1 MNSSGYLMKSFQG
14 MPIHEIA
21 ESAEN
26 SKILPEF
33 FTPINDEE
41 YLAAPPTARL
51 ALGSKVYLSQ
61 NGSNVRMATQP
72 GKIIF

>member
-1 MNSSGYLMKSFQG
+1 MKSFQG
-14 MPIHEIA
+14 VPIHEIPG

-26 SKILPEF
+26 SKILHEF
-33 FTPINDEE
+33 LNEEE

-51 ALGSKVYLSQ
+51 ALGSKAYLPE

-72 GKIIF
+72 GKN